1 MRKLFYATIVLAAF
15 VLTGCPVDKMAQMAE
30 DQQLTITPNPLELH
44 GDSVVFTADLNLP
57 VKMLKKNTMYT
68 AKFIYKYGDQEL
80 EVGTIDFKH
89 EDYPQSDVTPPRV
102 SKKFSFA
109 YSDAMKNGSLDV
121 IGIAKDTRKDK
132 TAESPR
138 LPVADG
144 VITTSRLVQSVY
156 FPAYADHGYISEEEL
171 VPTNIDFFFD
181 QGRSNL
187 KYSERRSD
195 RGKAFEAFVAEKN
208 ATRTVTITGTHS
220 PEGPERI
227 NSKLSEDRASVIEK
241 YYKRQMD
248 KYDYAGMADSINFVL
263 KPIVDDWSQFKSALS
278 GYEGVSEDQ
287 KSEILNII
295 NGPGVF
301 EDKEKALQKLGSYRK
316 VFKDVY
322 PGLRA
327 ANTAILTVK
336 DKKTDA
342 QISVLAKGIAD
353 GTASQDTLS
362 IEELMYAASLTPSL
376 TEKASIYKAA
386 IKKSDA
392 ANAHANLAATYIA
405 MAMEDD
411 TKTEEMA
418 GLAETQVDLAN
429 TKSPSAEAY
438 TTAASV
444 YLMQGNMDK
453 AADALAKAASMDPSA
468 ETANG
473 LKGVRGAIEI
483 RRGEYSDASGSLS
496 GAVESAD
503 NLFNKGLAY
512 LLNKDYDNALGAFG
526 EAAAVQ
532 SDYAMAYYGMAI
544 ANARKGD
551 GGKVA
556 ENLKSAVG
564 YNTSLKAMAINDLE
578 FKSFAAD
585 AAFTDALK

>member
-57 VKMLKKNTMYT
+57 VKMLKKSTVYT

-80 EVGTIDFKH
+80 EVGTIDFKA

-102 SKKFSFA
+102 SKNFSFA
-109 YSDAMKNGSLDV
+109 YSDAMKNGTLEV
-121 IGIAKDTRKDK
+121 VGIAKDTRKDK
-132 TAESPR
+132 SAETPR

-144 VITTSRLVQSVY
+144 IITTSRLVKSVY
-156 FPAYADHGYISEEEL
+156 FPAYAEHGYNNDEEL
-171 VPTNIDFFFD
+171 IPTNIDFFFD

-187 KYSERRSD
+187 KYSERRSA

-208 ATRTVTITGTHS
+208 ATKTVTITGTHS

-227 NSKLSEDRASVIEK
+227 NSRLSEDRAKVIEN
-241 YYKRQMD
+241 YYKKQMD
-248 KYDYAGMADSINFVL
+248 KYDYAGMADSIGFVL
-263 KPIVDDWSQFKSALS
+263 KPIVDDWSQFKSALAD
-278 GYEGVSEDQ
+278 YEGVSDDQ

-301 EDKEKALQKLGSYRK
+301 EDKEKTLQKLGSYRT

-327 ANTAILTVK
+327 AKTAILTVK

-362 IEELMYAASLTPSL
+362 NEELMYAASLTPSL
-376 TEKASIYKAA
+376 AEKEGIYKAV

-392 ANAHANLAATYIA
+392 ANAHANLAATYVA
-405 MAMEDD
+405 MAMEDGS
-411 TKTEEMA
+411 KASEMA

-429 TKSPSAEAY
+429 TKEPSAEAY

-444 YLMQGNMDK
+444 YLIQGNMEK

-483 RRGEYSDASGSLS
+483 RRGQYSDASGSLS
-496 GAVESAD
+496 GAIESAD
-503 NLFNKGLAY
+503 NLFNKGLSY
-512 LLNKDYDNALGAFG
+512 LLNKDNDNALSAFG
-526 EAAAVQ
+526 EAAALQ

-544 ANARKGD
+544 ANARKED
-551 GGKVA
+551 GSKVA

-564 YNTSLKAMAINDLE
+564 YDTSLKAIAINDLE
-578 FKSFAAD
+578 FKNFAAD